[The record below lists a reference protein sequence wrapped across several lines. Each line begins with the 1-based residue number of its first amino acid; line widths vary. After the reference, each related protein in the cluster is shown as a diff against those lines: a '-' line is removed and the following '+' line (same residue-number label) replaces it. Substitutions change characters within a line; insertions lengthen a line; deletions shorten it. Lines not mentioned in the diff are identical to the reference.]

1 MGRCLL
7 EHPPNKTIGPL
18 LSLLDSRGL
27 FAKKTSSHLSPR
39 MTSLSVF
46 GAQWGDEGKGKII
59 DLLARD
65 ADFVVR
71 YQGGSNAGHT
81 VIVGDEKYVLH
92 LIPSGILH
100 PGKVNVVGNGVALD
114 PITFMEEVD
123 NLRERG
129 IDVGASSL
137 RLSTSAHIIL
147 DHHRKLDSLAE
158 AWRGGGRIGTTG
170 RGIGPCY
177 ADKASRTG
185 LRVSDLLEPERCRER
200 LSAAL
205 LEKNALIERVHE
217 SEAFDLEEQLE
228 KYIAIGERLRPF
240 VCDTGALL
248 RDAHREGKSLLFE
261 GAQGAM
267 LDIDHGTY
275 PYVTSS
281 NTGANGISAGAGFPA
296 RNVERIVGI
305 AKSYCTRVGEGAFPS
320 EDHDEAGKELGR
332 VGHEFGATTGRP
344 RRCGWFDSVAVRY
357 ALDLNG
363 ADGWIMTKLDVLD
376 AFETIRVG
384 TSYKVDGEETSAWPV
399 GCTDLSRIEVQYEEL
414 PGWQEDISKVRRYED
429 LPETTRSYVEWV
441 EERVGSPILMVSVGP
456 EREQVIPRGL

>member
-1 MGRCLL
+1 M
-7 EHPPNKTIGPL
+7 P
-18 LSLLDSRGL
+18 
-27 FAKKTSSHLSPR
+27 
-39 MTSLSVF
+39 SLSVF

-65 ADFVVR
+65 ADVVVR

-81 VIVGDEKYVLH
+81 VIVGEEKYVLH

-100 PGKVNVVGNGVALD
+100 PGKVNVVANGVALD
-114 PITFMEEVD
+114 PLTFMEEVD
-123 NLRERG
+123 GLRERD
-129 IDVGASSL
+129 IPVEASNL
-137 RLSTSAHIIL
+137 LLSTSAHVIL
-147 DHHRKLDSLAE
+147 DHHRQLDGLAE

-185 LRVSDLLEPERCRER
+185 LRVADLLEAGRCRDR

-205 LEKNALIERVHE
+205 LEKNALFTGVHD
-217 SEAFDLEEQLE
+217 SEELKLEEQVE
-228 KYIAIGERLRPF
+228 KYVAVGERLRPF
-240 VCDTGALL
+240 VCDSGAYL
-248 RDAHREGKSLLFE
+248 REAHAQGKSLLFE

-281 NTGANGISAGAGFPA
+281 NTGANGIPSGSGFPA
-296 RNVERIVGI
+296 KKVDRLVGI
-305 AKSYCTRVGEGAFPS
+305 AKAYCTRVGEGPFPS
-320 EDHDEAGKELGR
+320 EDHGEAGERLGR
-332 VGHEFGATTGRP
+332 EGHEFGATTGRP

-376 AFETIRVG
+376 SFEKICVG
-384 TSYKVDGEETSAWPV
+384 TSYKVDGEETMTWPV
-399 GCTDLSRIEVQYEEL
+399 GCTDLGAIEVQYEEL
-414 PGWQEDISKVRRYED
+414 PGWQEDTSAVRRYED
-429 LPETTRSYVEWV
+429 LPATTRAYVEWV
-441 EERVGSPILMVSVGP
+441 EERVGAPILMLSVGP
-456 EREQVIPRGL
+456 ERDQVIPRGL

>member
-1 MGRCLL
+1 M
-7 EHPPNKTIGPL
+7 P
-18 LSLLDSRGL
+18 
-27 FAKKTSSHLSPR
+27 
-39 MTSLSVF
+39 SLSVF

-65 ADFVVR
+65 ADVVVR

-81 VIVGDEKYVLH
+81 VIVGEEKYVLH

-100 PGKVNVVGNGVALD
+100 GGKVNVVGNGVALD
-114 PITFMEEVD
+114 PLTFMDEVD
-123 NLRERG
+123 GLRDRG
-129 IDVGASSL
+129 ISVEPETL
-137 RLSTSAHIIL
+137 RLATNAHVIL
-147 DHHRKLDSLAE
+147 DHHRKLDGLSE

-205 LEKNALIERVHE
+205 LEKNALFANVHE
-217 SEAFDLEEQLE
+217 ADGLELEEQVE
-228 KYIAIGERLRPF
+228 KYVAVGERLRPF
-240 VCDTGALL
+240 VCDTGAYL
-248 RDAHREGKSLLFE
+248 REAHAEGKSLLFE
-261 GAQGAM
+261 GAQGVM

-281 NTGANGISAGAGFPA
+281 NTGANGIPSGAGFPA
-296 RNVERIVGI
+296 KHVDRLIGI
-305 AKSYCTRVGEGAFPS
+305 AKAYCTRVGEGPFPS
-320 EDHDEAGKELGR
+320 EDHGEAGERLGTA
-332 VGHEFGATTGRP
+332 GHEFGATTGRP

-376 AFETIRVG
+376 AFETICVG
-384 TSYKVDGEETSAWPV
+384 TSYKVDGEETLTWPV
-399 GCTDLSRIEVQYEEL
+399 GYTDIDAVEVQYEEL
-414 PGWQEDISKVRRYED
+414 PGWQEDISGVRKYEE
-429 LPETTRSYVEWV
+429 LPAATRSYVEWV
-441 EERVGSPILMVSVGP
+441 EERVGAPILMLSVGP
-456 EREQVIPRGL
+456 ERDQVIPRGL

>member
-1 MGRCLL
+1 M
-7 EHPPNKTIGPL
+7 
-18 LSLLDSRGL
+18 SSR
-27 FAKKTSSHLSPR
+27 
-39 MTSLSVF
+39 SVF

-65 ADFVVR
+65 VDVVVR

-100 PGKVNVVGNGVALD
+100 PNKINVVANGVALD

-123 NLRERG
+123 GLLERG
-129 IDVGASSL
+129 IAVEASTL
-137 RLSTSAHIIL
+137 RLSTSAHVIL
-147 DHHRKLDSLAE
+147 DHHRKLDGLAE
-158 AWRGGGRIGTTG
+158 TWRGDGRIGTTG

-205 LEKNALIERVHE
+205 SEKNALIERVHE
-217 SEAFDLEEQLE
+217 SDTIGLEEQVE
-228 KYIAIGERLRPF
+228 KYVAVGERLRPF
-240 VCDTGALL
+240 VCDTGELL
-248 RDAHREGKSLLFE
+248 REAYREGKSLLFE

-281 NTGANGISAGAGFPA
+281 NTGANGISSGSGFPM
-296 RNVERIVGI
+296 RKVDQVVGI
-305 AKSYCTRVGEGAFPS
+305 AKSYCTRVGEGPFPS
-320 EDHDEAGKELGR
+320 EDHGEDGERMGR
-332 VGHEFGATTGRP
+332 EGHEFGATTGRP

-376 AFETIRVG
+376 SFETIRVG
-384 TSYKVDGEETSAWPV
+384 TSYKVDGQEVKTWPV
-399 GCTDLSRIEVQYEEL
+399 GCTDLSKVEVQYEEL
-414 PGWQEDISKVRRYED
+414 PGWQEDITAVRRYED
-429 LPETTRSYVEWV
+429 LPAATRSYVEWV
-441 EERVGSPILMVSVGP
+441 EERVGAPILMLSVGP
-456 EREQVIPRGL
+456 ERDQVIPRGL

>member
-1 MGRCLL
+1 M
-7 EHPPNKTIGPL
+7 
-18 LSLLDSRGL
+18 S
-27 FAKKTSSHLSPR
+27 
-39 MTSLSVF
+39 SLSVF

-114 PITFMEEVD
+114 PLTFMEEVD
-123 NLRERG
+123 GLRERG
-129 IDVGASSL
+129 IDVGSS
-137 RLSTSAHIIL
+137 
-147 DHHRKLDSLAE
+147 
-158 AWRGGGRIGTTG
+158 TTG

-185 LRVSDLLEPERCRER
+185 LRVADLLEPERCRER

-217 SEAFDLEEQLE
+217 SDPFELEEQFE
-228 KYIAIGERLRPF
+228 KYVAVGERLRPF

-248 RDAHREGKSLLFE
+248 RDAHKEGKSLLFE
-261 GAQGAM
+261 GAQGVM

-281 NTGANGISAGAGFPA
+281 NTGANGIPSGSGFPA
-296 RNVERIVGI
+296 RKVDRVVGI

-320 EDHDEAGKELGR
+320 EDGGEGGQELGR

-363 ADGWIMTKLDVLD
+363 ADGWIMTKLDILD
-376 AFETIRVG
+376 SFATIRVG
-384 TSYKVDGEETSAWPV
+384 TSYKIDGEESSVWPV
-399 GCTDLSRIEVQYEEL
+399 GCTDLSKIEVQYEEL
-414 PGWQEDISKVRRYED
+414 PGWQEDITAVRRYED
-429 LPETTRSYVEWV
+429 LPQATRSYVEWV
-441 EERVGSPILMVSVGP
+441 EERVGAPILMLSVGP
-456 EREQVIPRGL
+456 ERDQVIPRGL